1 MVREMVFTV
10 HNKQRGDREMRWD
23 KAFNAFF
30 AAVWFIVFVAVLIEQ
45 EPISWFT
52 YALALLLLFIHEV
65 KELVR
70 DIAV

>member
-1 MVREMVFTV
+1 
-10 HNKQRGDREMRWD
+10 MRWD